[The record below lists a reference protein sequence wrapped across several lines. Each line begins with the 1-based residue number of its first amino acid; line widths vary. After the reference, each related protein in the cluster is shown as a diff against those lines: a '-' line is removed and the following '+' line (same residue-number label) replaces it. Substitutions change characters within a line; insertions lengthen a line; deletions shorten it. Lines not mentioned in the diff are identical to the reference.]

1 MFYDVTVGTSAA
13 GISHILHHSQLL
25 HSMDLPH
32 PYTLSLL
39 RYVYP
44 HPEPEVCDFNFLF
57 SMFLPYAI
65 YHEFFTVS
73 LLKL

>member
-13 GISHILHHSQLL
+13 GISHSLHHSQLL

-44 HPEPEVCDFNFLF
+44 HLK
-57 SMFLPYAI
+57 
-65 YHEFFTVS
+65 
-73 LLKL
+73 LLKKLMRYIFDKYKLGWFDA

>member
-44 HPEPEVCDFNFLF
+44 HLEPEVSDFNFILNV
-57 SMFLPYAI
+57 LVICYIP
-65 YHEFFTVS
+65 
-73 LLKL
+73 